1 MSNSQAQL
9 IALAEAWTEAKESE
23 RAANAARIAIE
34 EDIIAITGANEDSR
48 ETHYLPDGLKIIVVG
63 KLTYRG
69 DLAEIAEQTAD
80 WPDQFKIVR
89 TKLEL
94 DEPKIR
100 KIRAVNPSL
109 WKRIA
114 AYIETKPAKTG
125 ILIER
130 SQREL

>member
-1 MSNSQAQL
+1 MSNSQTQL
-9 IALAEAWTEAKESE
+9 IALAEAWTEAKEAE
-23 RAANAARIAIE
+23 RAANAARIKIE
-34 EDIIAITGANEDSR
+34 DDIIAITGANEDSR
-48 ETHYLPDGLKIIVVG
+48 ETHYLPDGLKVIVVG

-69 DLAEIAEQTAD
+69 DLAEIADQTAD

-114 AYIETKPAKTG
+114 EYIETKPAKTG

-130 SQREL
+130 SKS

>member
-1 MSNSQAQL
+1 MSNSQTQL
-9 IALAEAWTEAKESE
+9 IALAEAWTEAKEAE
-23 RAANAARIAIE
+23 RAANAARIKIE
-34 EDIIAITGANEDSR
+34 DDIIAITGANEDSR
-48 ETHYLPDGLKIIVVG
+48 ETHYLPDGLKVIVVG

-69 DLAEIAEQTAD
+69 DLAEIVEQTAD

-100 KIRAVNPSL
+100 KIRDVNPSL

-114 AYIETKPAKTG
+114 EYIDTKPAKTG

-130 SQREL
+130 SKS

>member
-1 MSNSQAQL
+1 MSNSQTQL
-9 IALAEAWTEAKESE
+9 IALAEAWTEAKKAE

-48 ETHYLPDGLKIIVVG
+48 ETHYLPDGLKVIVVG

-69 DLAEIAEQTAD
+69 DLAEIVEQTAD

-114 AYIETKPAKTG
+114 EYIETKPAKTG

-130 SQREL
+130 SKS